1 MKLGKTKEVN
11 KWSTYFKPRNIHGQ
25 YLQRDSVLD
34 PSAQSL
40 SIV

>member
-1 MKLGKTKEVN
+1 MKLGKTNEVN